1 MVVHPCRTCGAEKS
15 KKGLSFKNKV
25 MRAAHEYNCGENF
38 PCRIC
43 GSTKSKAR
51 NPFKDEEM
59 RDRHEVSCR
68 LKNPILFP
76 CRICGAT
83 RSKGR
88 IIFTCEEIRD
98 RHEVSCKRNN
108 SPTVFPCRICEATKS
123 KAGNT
128 FADKRIR
135 DQHEVT
141 CRRNSP
147 TVISCRVCGATESKA
162 GNEFTNESRNQH
174 EANCRSHNHSNR
186 HRNHSPNEPS
196 SVTDPRRLC
205 SGCHMNY
212 VTSQSHCASC
222 LARSRSTARRPRT
235 RLSRADQQCI
245 TYRGVGRR
253 PGYKGIKF
261 IVPLPGLSSVIPRNL
276 LDNVAASSE
285 EAKQKKGWYGAS
297 YLKGRY
303 KSAHLEGAG
312 TLTREAA
319 FEDEGTARSF
329 LKDLLTVETA
339 QSISDVRA
347 YDIHEAVI
355 KGGEGPCGTLYRI
368 DCEGLAEKR
377 PSVLRGDRVRVC
389 DNTTE
394 HFDMGFVHFVSLDH
408 VLVSFDIRFQPRGST
423 FLVIFSMPETNWK
436 KQFLALKE
444 APLLTAG
451 YVNEHFA
458 DCSKRAADL
467 YHHTS
472 QSALTMNPEQ
482 QECINR
488 ILHPPPPGK
497 HHLVLLHGPPGTGKT
512 TTLAAAIE
520 QLLHKGVVSRD
531 RTQVSRPRI
540 LVVTPSNEAANLLF
554 ELLVARKAVTSSTK
568 HIRLIAEMY
577 NPEFCPQTVRPYV
590 EKASG
595 TNVGSLMEAELIIC
609 TLMVTGTMYTM
620 GLAKG
625 WFSHIAI
632 DEAGQA
638 TEAEI
643 LVPLLF
649 LDGKSVG
656 GTCVTLAGDHKQ
668 LGPVLRS
675 MPSKMLGF
683 GISLLER
690 LMQSCSSSSV
700 QLLDSY
706 RAHPSIMAVYNE
718 LTYNNTLRAKANPE
732 QYSILKGTGVFG
744 PSSED
749 FHPLVFHH
757 VEGKET
763 RDADSPSWRNE
774 TEALKVVDLVTK
786 LLQTGKLQF
795 KDVVV
800 LAPYL
805 KQCQVIRDKLHYKFE
820 AGAAPFIK
828 PSWDTYKRKLMP
840 IRVCT
845 VEAFQGR
852 EAKAVI
858 LSCVRSREASEVPN
872 DHRQSIGFL
881 GQPQRLNVAISR
893 PIAGLFVVGNIGTLM
908 SDHHWT
914 RLVEIFRDSKALV
927 DSYGD
932 MIGDAAFSAIEAQYA
947 VTREELRQHASTWTA
962 AEEVE
967 GEEQAALLDTEWG
980 RVE

>member
-1 MVVHPCRTCGAEKS
+1 MARGVP
-15 KKGLSFKNKV
+15 L
-25 MRAAHEYNCGENF
+25 F

-43 GSTKSKAR
+43 DAWKSRAGKA
-51 NPFKDEEM
+51 FTCEER
-59 RDRHEVSCR
+59 RDWHEVSCR
-68 LKNPILFP
+68 RNNPILFP
-76 CRICGAT
+76 CRICETT
-83 RSKGR
+83 RSKAGND
-88 IIFTCEEIRD
+88 FTYEEIRD
-98 RHEVSCKRNN
+98 RHEVSC
-108 SPTVFPCRICEATKS
+108 
-123 KAGNT
+123 
-128 FADKRIR
+128 
-135 DQHEVT
+135 
-141 CRRNSP
+141 RRNK
-147 TVISCRVCGATESKA
+147 TVACRLCGATESRA
-162 GNEFTNESRNQH
+162 GNEFTFESRDQH
-174 EANCRSHNHSNR
+174 ESNCNGNSYSN
-186 HRNHSPNEPS
+186 RNHSTYES
-196 SVTDPRRLC
+196 SSWTDT
-205 SGCHMNY
+205 Y
-212 VTSQSHCASC
+212 ASC
-222 LARSRSTARRPRT
+222 FTRSTARRPRT

-261 IVPLPGLSSVIPRNL
+261 IVPLPELSRVVPHSL

-285 EAKQKKGWYGAS
+285 EANQKKGWYGAS
-297 YLKGRY
+297 YLRERY

-394 HFDMGFVHFVSLDH
+394 HFDMGFVHFVNLDH
-408 VLVSFDIRFQPRGST
+408 VLVSFESGFQPRGST

-531 RTQVSRPRI
+531 STQVSRPRI

-625 WFSHIAI
+625 HFTHIAI

-774 TEALKVVDLVTK
+774 TEALKVVDLVTT
-786 LLQTGKLQF
+786 LLQTRKLQF
-795 KDVVV
+795 EDVVV

-805 KQCQVIRDKLHYKFE
+805 KQGQVIRDKLHYKFE

-828 PSWDTYKRKLMP
+828 PWDYKRKLMP

-908 SDHHWT
+908 SDPHWT
-914 RLVEIFRDSKALV
+914 RLVEIFRGSKALV

-962 AEEVE
+962 AGEVE